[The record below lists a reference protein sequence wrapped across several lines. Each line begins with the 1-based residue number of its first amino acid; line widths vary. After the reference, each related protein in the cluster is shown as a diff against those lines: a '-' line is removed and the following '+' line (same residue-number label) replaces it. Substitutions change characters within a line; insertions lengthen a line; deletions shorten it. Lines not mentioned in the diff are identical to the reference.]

1 MIKLLFDRWLDQLR
15 LMLRNTLWIVNPL
28 IIYFSIVFTMVL
40 QLLRCIY
47 ANLYRERSTADT
59 VSSVWQGE
67 AHLTLYNNGCYTQD
81 RRNVI

>member
-1 MIKLLFDRWLDQLR
+1 MIKLLFDRGVDQLR
-15 LMLRNTLWIVNPL
+15 LMLRNVPWVVNPL

-40 QLLRCIY
+40 QLLRRIY
-47 ANLYRERSTADT
+47 ANLYRQRPTADN

-67 AHLTLYNNGCYTQD
+67 AQLNLYNNGCYTQD